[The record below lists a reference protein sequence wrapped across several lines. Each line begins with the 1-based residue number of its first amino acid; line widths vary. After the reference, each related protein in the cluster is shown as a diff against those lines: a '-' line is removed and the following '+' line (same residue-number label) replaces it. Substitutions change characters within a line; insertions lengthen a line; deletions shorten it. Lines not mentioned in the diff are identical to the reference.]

1 MKIRTEQ
8 EEREARRQRNAR
20 YRSKA
25 RARTRRHEVF
35 LPLQVSDALKAKSRE
50 TGKSVSALLAE
61 ALNATQEQ
69 TRSEFDALR
78 DMMDA

>member
-8 EEREARRQRNAR
+8 DEREARRQRNAR

-25 RARTRRHEVF
+25 RARTRRHEIF
-35 LPLQVSDALKAKSRE
+35 LPLAMSDALKAKARE
-50 TGKSVSALLAE
+50 TGKSVSALLVD
-61 ALNATQEQ
+61 ALDQTQER

-78 DMMDA
+78 DMLDA